1 MSFSRGEL
9 GYCAIDPFRDLGLG
23 DRVCWSGMLQF
34 GFENGIAGRRKVQ
47 RRLGLKQLTGKF
59 VELGGK
65 LAGLDR
71 FLNNDA
77 V

>member
-1 MSFSRGEL
+1 
-9 GYCAIDPFRDLGLG
+9 
-23 DRVCWSGMLQF
+23 MLQF